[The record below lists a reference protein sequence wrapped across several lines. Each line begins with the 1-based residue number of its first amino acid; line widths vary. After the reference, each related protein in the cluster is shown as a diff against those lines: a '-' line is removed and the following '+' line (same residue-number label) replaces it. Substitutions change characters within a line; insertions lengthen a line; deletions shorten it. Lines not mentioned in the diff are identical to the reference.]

1 MTRYPS
7 RRLREF
13 MTATSEGKYDW
24 IYDSCYKHGEGKCDW
39 RIQWVMTHAR
49 EVREIMTFGAF
60 ETFLTSYWQ
69 LSLLKMWLVELAWAS
84 LMSQA
89 KKKKKK
95 NLARPQHWRVAD
107 NTTYINTP
115 FIFFSKIF
123 KIKFFFHIL
132 YWPQELSRGLMGS
145 VTMRRKIHECNTL
158 LGVSIITASSE
169 LKGHTPKYFC
179 ICAKKT
185 AHNIISNM
193 IVLVCIIVSGTI
205 YWVARLQP

>member
-1 MTRYPS
+1 MTRWLIAPC
-7 RRLREF
+7 
-13 MTATSEGKYDW
+13 EGN
-24 IYDSCYKHGEGKCDW
+24 YDSYKRGEIWLYLWLMLQARWGKMW
-39 RIQWVMTHAR
+39 LTMTHAR
-49 EVREIMTFGAF
+49 IEGNYDFYI
-60 ETFLTSYWQ
+60 FLTSYWQ

-89 KKKKKK
+89 KK
-95 NLARPQHWRVAD
+95 LGRPQHWRVAD